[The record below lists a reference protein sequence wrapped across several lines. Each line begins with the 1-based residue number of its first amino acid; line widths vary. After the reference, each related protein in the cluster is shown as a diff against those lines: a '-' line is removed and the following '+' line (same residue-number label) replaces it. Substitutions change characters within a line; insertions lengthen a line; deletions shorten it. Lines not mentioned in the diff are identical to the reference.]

1 MKAYDSQLYT
11 ENLDW
16 KALFNKIKSPAP
28 AKMFS
33 ERCEKCFYR
42 VDNICAVVKPA
53 MVFSELKKCKQGW
66 GFAHKTNDKSFTL
79 GLSAVIGDS
88 VNFRNRRLK

>member
-1 MKAYDSQLYT
+1 MKACESKEYT

-16 KALFNKIKSPAP
+16 QKIYNKIKTPAP

-42 VDNICAVVKPA
+42 VDNICAVVEPA
-53 MVFSELKKCKQGW
+53 VVFSELKKCKQGW
-66 GFAHKTNDKSFTL
+66 GFAQKINKPSN
-79 GLSAVIGDS
+79 
-88 VNFRNRRLK
+88 VNNEWKVFGEVL